1 MSTGTI
7 ILLILL
13 GLGILTAISFYY
25 GFKMGVRAERT
36 DWDLR
41 RMIHS
46 KEKVIKAGKATNLEK
61 ATDLET
67 AINEQLGIWQNV
79 SDAVDSE
86 FCEKYMGMLQH
97 LRLHVNRAKRESAKQ
112 WQKMKPIWEQLDF
125 ERVTMNTC
133 LTYDLTSKKVV
144 EHLNGLLEAA
154 IKSNG
159 VVTWAQ

>member
-1 MSTGTI
+1 MSGGTI
-7 ILLILL
+7 FLLVLFGI
-13 GLGILTAISFYY
+13 GILTAVSFFY

-41 RMIHS
+41 RMMKT
-46 KEKVIKAGKATNLEK
+46 KEKVIKAKKPTNLEK

-67 AINEQLGIWQNV
+67 AINEQLGIWQNQ

-86 FCEKYMGMLQH
+86 FCEKYMGMLQQ
-97 LRLHVNRAKRESAKQ
+97 LRLHVNRAKRESAKK

-144 EHLNGLLEAA
+144 EHLNSLLEAA
-154 IKSNG
+154 NKSNG

>member
-7 ILLILL
+7 ILLILF
-13 GLGILTAISFYY
+13 GLGILTAVSFYY

-41 RMIHS
+41 QMVGT
-46 KEKVIKAGKATNLEK
+46 KEKPVKVGKAS
-61 ATDLET
+61 DLET
-67 AINEQLGIWQNV
+67 AINEQLGIWQNQ

-86 FCEKYMGMLQH
+86 FCENYMGMLKQ

-112 WQKMKPIWEQLDF
+112 WEKMKPIWEQLDF

-133 LTYDLTSKKVV
+133 LNYDLTRKKVL

-154 IKSNG
+154 NKSNG

>member
-13 GLGILTAISFYY
+13 GLGILSAISFYY
-25 GFKMGVRAERT
+25 GFKIGVRAERT
-36 DWDLR
+36 NWDLR
-41 RMIHS
+41 QMVKS
-46 KEKVIKAGKATNLEK
+46 KEKVIKDVKTS
-61 ATDLET
+61 DLEA
-67 AINEQLGIWQNV
+67 AINEQLGIWQNE

-86 FCEKYMGMLQH
+86 FCEKYTEMLKQ

-133 LTYDLTSKKVV
+133 LNYDLTRKKVI

-154 IKSNG
+154 NKSNG
-159 VVTWAQ
+159 IVNWAQ